1 MNALEN
7 LERLWTRY
15 VGHNEETKSR
25 LLSEKGIDLDLI
37 DDIQDDENYFYFPLQ
52 IMVAHPDQLAQQRKL
67 LIILGDDEVIT
78 VQDSEDFPPFES
90 LRRHIKRHQE
100 STRDSKFL
108 TCLMFHVLN
117 EGASKVISGIG
128 KSLEQTSDDITEI
141 TGSLNNDREVGVMD
155 ISGTMIDLNY
165 KENLIS
171 RCLESQLGLARATRY
186 LDAEISDTDKEL
198 QSFVYSLRDDINGVK
213 EHASFEHDT
222 VRYLQNAVLASLNVK
237 QNQIVKVFTI
247 ITAVFLPPTLI
258 ATFYG
263 MNFSVMPE
271 LRWEHGFTMSICLTL
286 VAAILPLVYIKRKG
300 WLR

>member
-15 VGHNEETKSR
+15 VGHSEETKQR

-37 DDIQDDENYFYFPLQ
+37 DDIQDDEKYFYFPMQ

-90 LRRHIKRHQE
+90 LRRHIKRHPE
-100 STRDSKFL
+100 STRDAKFL
-108 TCLMFHVLN
+108 TCLMFHVIN
-117 EGASKVISGIG
+117 EGSSKVISGIG

-141 TGSLNNDREVGVMD
+141 TGSLNTDREVGVMD

-171 RCLESQLGLARATRY
+171 RCLESQLGLAHATR
-186 LDAEISDTDKEL
+186 
-198 QSFVYSLRDDINGVK
+198 
-213 EHASFEHDT
+213 
-222 VRYLQNAVLASLNVK
+222 
-237 QNQIVKVFTI
+237 
-247 ITAVFLPPTLI
+247 
-258 ATFYG
+258 
-263 MNFSVMPE
+263 
-271 LRWEHGFTMSICLTL
+271 
-286 VAAILPLVYIKRKG
+286 
-300 WLR
+300 